1 MADKKK
7 KVADKKENTTK
18 LENTSTKKETV
29 KKKSSV
35 KSKTN
40 SSKKTVSAK
49 SSSRSKKEVK
59 IASSKDKKDL
69 VDMNL
74 TPKTNNTKAVKA
86 KEKAVAKSRQANKKE
101 VNARKK
107 KREETRIIPV
117 DKILEAQR
125 KAELEA
131 AKQAKNKQKQQEK
144 AASKKLAD
152 NSKKDKKIKVAKKKN
167 KKSDTK
173 VKKIRKIRFNG
184 KSISSL
190 LVSDKMRKIYIG
202 IVIFCIV
209 VLLLEG
215 IYFLIIR
222 DRLHP
227 RSTYYDSLNSL
238 TLDNTDIVAVGSSNF
253 KNSKYNDYP
262 DGLEKAKL
270 VKYDKSGNIIF
281 EKMYDKGINS
291 TFNAVVE
298 VEDGY
303 IAVGSY
309 EKDKNQSNDGLRD
322 ALIVKYDKDGKI
334 IWEKD
339 FTSLSNSKFNKVVEV
354 EDGYI
359 VIGQSIYADMEMG
372 NATEGGGVIIK
383 YSKDGEI
390 IWKSFHGGTKSASFN
405 GIVVVDS
412 NFYVVG
418 RDGTDFGNIVK
429 YSSNG
434 EYQWHKNY
442 RYTDTFGLSDIVYSN
457 GKLYVVGSKE
467 MFDHEVTDDDKRN
480 TTNTDALL
488 IRYNLDGDIEF
499 EKTFGG
505 SSYERYNS
513 IMAYHNNLFAIGSS
527 SSSDSGLKIFTDG
540 EKTAGI
546 LVKYDLDGNI
556 ERKNVYGGSNQDNL
570 TDIVTDNSNLYITA
584 YTNSR
589 DGNIIVGKDNGK
601 DYYGRL
607 IKVDSRLRV
616 LFLK

>member
-7 KVADKKENTTK
+7 NVTSKKGNNTK
-18 LENTSTKKETV
+18 REGVSTKKESI
-29 KKKSSV
+29 KKTSTKP
-35 KSKTN
+35 KTG

-49 SSSRSKKEVK
+49 SSNRSKKEVK
-59 IASSKDKKDL
+59 IASSKEKKDL

-74 TPKTNNTKAVKA
+74 TPKTNHAKVVKA
-86 KEKAVAKSRQANKKE
+86 KEKAIEKSRQANKKE

-131 AKQAKNKQKQQEK
+131 MKQAKNKQKQQEK
-144 AASKKLAD
+144 AASKKTIEG
-152 NSKKDKKIKVAKKKN
+152 SKKQKKVEVVKKETKKLDKKANKTKN
-167 KKSDTK
+167 KN
-173 VKKIRKIRFNG
+173 FNR

-190 LVSDKMRKIYIG
+190 LVSNKMKKVYIG

-209 VLLLEG
+209 VLIIEG

-222 DRLHP
+222 DRIQP
-227 RSTYYDSLNSL
+227 RPTYYDSLNSL
-238 TLDNTDIVAVGSSNF
+238 TLDKTDIVAVGSSNF
-253 KNSKYNDYP
+253 KNSKYNDYSK
-262 DGLEKAKL
+262 GLEKAKL

-281 EKMYDKGINS
+281 EKMYEKGINS
-291 TFNAVVE
+291 TFNAVME

-309 EKDKNQSNDGLRD
+309 EKDETQAKENLRD
-322 ALIVKYDKDGKI
+322 ALIVKYDKDGKV

-383 YSKDGEI
+383 YSKDGEVV
-390 IWKSFHGGTKSASFN
+390 WKSFHGGTKSASFN
-405 GIVVVDS
+405 GITVVDG

-442 RYTDTFGLSDIVYSN
+442 RYTDTFGLSDIF
-457 GKLYVVGSKE
+457 KLFK
-467 MFDHEVTDDDKRN
+467 
-480 TTNTDALL
+480 
-488 IRYNLDGDIEF
+488 
-499 EKTFGG
+499 
-505 SSYERYNS
+505 
-513 IMAYHNNLFAIGSS
+513 
-527 SSSDSGLKIFTDG
+527 
-540 EKTAGI
+540 
-546 LVKYDLDGNI
+546 
-556 ERKNVYGGSNQDNL
+556 
-570 TDIVTDNSNLYITA
+570 
-584 YTNSR
+584 
-589 DGNIIVGKDNGK
+589 
-601 DYYGRL
+601 
-607 IKVDSRLRV
+607 
-616 LFLK
+616 

>member
-7 KVADKKENTTK
+7 NVTNKKGNTTK
-18 LENTSTKKETV
+18 RENVSAKKESI
-29 KKKSSV
+29 KKTNT
-35 KSKTN
+35 KSKTS
-40 SSKKTVSAK
+40 SSKKTISAK
-49 SSSRSKKEVK
+49 SSSNSKKEVK
-59 IASSKDKKDL
+59 IASSKDKKNL
-69 VDMNL
+69 VDMKL
-74 TPKTNNTKAVKA
+74 TPKKDHTKALKA
-86 KEKAVAKSRQANKKE
+86 KEKAIEKSRQANKKE

-131 AKQAKNKQKQQEK
+131 MKQAKSKPKQQEK
-144 AASKKLAD
+144 ASSKKPVQI
-152 NSKKDKKIKVAKKKN
+152 SKKEKKVKVDKKKFNKLGKKTVKIKN
-167 KKSDTK
+167 KK
-173 VKKIRKIRFNG
+173 VNR

-190 LVSDKMRKIYIG
+190 LSSNKMKKIYIG
-202 IVIFCIV
+202 IVVFC
-209 VLLLEG
+209 VLILIIEG
-215 IYFLIIR
+215 IYFLVIR
-222 DRLHP
+222 NHIQSRT
-227 RSTYYDSLNSL
+227 TYYDSLNSL

-253 KNSKYNDYP
+253 KNSKFNDYTK
-262 DGLEKAKL
+262 GLEKAKL
-270 VKYDKSGNIIF
+270 VKYDKFGNIIF
-281 EKMYDKGINS
+281 EKMYEKGINS
-291 TFNAVVE
+291 TFNAVME
-298 VEDGY
+298 VKDGY
-303 IAVGSY
+303 VAVGSY
-309 EKDKNQSNDGLRD
+309 EKDENQTKDNLRN

-339 FTSLSNSKFNKVVEV
+339 FTSLSNSKFNKVIEV

-359 VIGQSIYADMEMG
+359 VIGQSIFADMEMG
-372 NATEGGGVIIK
+372 NSKDGGGVIVK
-383 YSKDGEI
+383 YDKDGEI
-390 IWKSFHGGTKSASFN
+390 VWKSFHGGTKSASFN
-405 GIVVVDS
+405 GITVVDG

-442 RYTDTFGLSDIVYSN
+442 RYTDTFGLSDIVFSN
-457 GKLYVVGSKE
+457 GKLYAVGSKE
-467 MFDHEVTDDDKRN
+467 IFDHEVTDDDKRN

-488 IRYNLDGDIEF
+488 IRYNLDGEVEF

-556 ERKNVYGGSNQDNL
+556 ERKNVYGGSNHDNL
-570 TDIVTDNSNLYITA
+570 TDIATDNSNLYITA
-584 YTNSR
+584 YTNSK
-589 DGNIIVGKDNGK
+589 DGNIIISKDNGK

>member
-7 KVADKKENTTK
+7 PEIKKKTGTE
-18 LENTSTKKETV
+18 KKETIRTNTEKV
-29 KKKSSV
+29 KK
-35 KSKTN
+35 TN
-40 SSKKTVSAK
+40 TTIKNKNVSSKKTVK
-49 SSSRSKKEVK
+49 SKSPSNSRK
-59 IASSKDKKDL
+59 
-69 VDMNL
+69 
-74 TPKTNNTKAVKA
+74 PKTTSIQNKENKVTVEPKLESIKTKENKA
-86 KEKAVAKSRQANKKE
+86 KKKAIEKSRQANKKE
-101 VNARKK
+101 VSAKKK

-117 DKILEAQR
+117 DKILEAQK
-125 KAELEA
+125 KAELEV
-131 AKQAKNKQKQQEK
+131 AKQTKVKEKHQEK
-144 AASKKLAD
+144 SASKKIAMKPTKQNNRKVTKKKTKKLD
-152 NSKKDKKIKVAKKKN
+152 KNRNNSKNRKN
-167 KKSDTK
+167 
-173 VKKIRKIRFNG
+173 IF
-184 KSISSL
+184 SL
-190 LVSDKMRKIYIG
+190 LTSPKMKKVYIG

-209 VLLLEG
+209 VLIIEG
-215 IYFLIIR
+215 IYFLMIR
-222 DRLHP
+222 DRIHP
-227 RSTYYDSLNSL
+227 RPTYYDSLNAL
-238 TLDNTDIVAVGSSNF
+238 TLDKTDIVAVGSSNF
-253 KNSKYNDYP
+253 KNSKYNDYTK
-262 DGLEKAKL
+262 GLEKAKL

-281 EKMYDKGINS
+281 EKMYNNGINS
-291 TFNAVVE
+291 TFNAIME

-303 IAVGSY
+303 VAVGSY
-309 EKDKNQSNDGLRD
+309 EKDEDQAKDNLRD
-322 ALIVKYDKDGKI
+322 ALIVKYDKDGKV

-339 FTSLSNSKFNKVVEV
+339 FTSLSNSKFNKVIEV

-372 NATEGGGVIIK
+372 NSTEGGGVIIK

-390 IWKSFHGGTKSASFN
+390 LWKSFHGGTKSASFN
-405 GIVVVDS
+405 GITVVDG

-457 GKLYVVGSKE
+457 NKLYAVGSKE
-467 MFDHEVTDDDKRN
+467 IFDQEVTDDDKRN

-488 IRYNLDGDIEF
+488 IRYNLDGEIEF

-513 IMAYHNNLFAIGSS
+513 IMAYHDNLFAIGSS

-540 EKTAGI
+540 KKTAGV
-546 LVKYDLDGNI
+546 LVKYDLEGNI

-584 YTNSR
+584 YTNSK
-589 DGNIIVGKDNGK
+589 DGNIIIDKDNGK

>member
-7 KVADKKENTTK
+7 NVTNKKGNTTK
-18 LENTSTKKETV
+18 RENVSAKKESIKKTSTKT
-29 KKKSSV
+29 
-35 KSKTN
+35 KTS

-59 IASSKDKKDL
+59 IASSKEKKDL

-74 TPKTNNTKAVKA
+74 TPKTNHAKAVKA
-86 KEKAVAKSRQANKKE
+86 KEKAIEKSRQANKKE

-131 AKQAKNKQKQQEK
+131 MKQAKNKQKQLEK
-144 AASKKLAD
+144 AASKKLVE
-152 NSKKDKKIKVAKKKN
+152 NSQKEKKIKAEKKRNQKLDKKANKTKN
-167 KKSDTK
+167 KN
-173 VKKIRKIRFNG
+173 FNR

-190 LVSDKMRKIYIG
+190 LVSNKMKKVYIG

-209 VLLLEG
+209 ILIIEG

-222 DRLHP
+222 DRIQP
-227 RSTYYDSLNSL
+227 RPTYYDSLNSL
-238 TLDNTDIVAVGSSNF
+238 TLDKTDIVAVGSSNF
-253 KNSKYNDYP
+253 KNSKYNDYTK
-262 DGLEKAKL
+262 GLEKAKL

-281 EKMYDKGINS
+281 EKMYEKGINS
-291 TFNAVVE
+291 TFNAVME

-309 EKDKNQSNDGLRD
+309 EKDETQAKENLRD
-322 ALIVKYDKDGKI
+322 ALIVKYDKDGEI

-339 FTSLSNSKFNKVVEV
+339 FTSLSNSKFNKVIEV
-354 EDGYI
+354 EDGYV
-359 VIGQSIYADMEMG
+359 VIGQSIYANMEMG

-383 YSKDGEI
+383 YSKDGKV

-405 GIVVVDS
+405 GITVVDGS
-412 NFYVVG
+412 FYVVG
-418 RDGTDFGNIVK
+418 RDGTDFGNLVK
-429 YSSNG
+429 YSSDG

-442 RYTDTFGLSDIVYSN
+442 RYTDTYGLSDIVYSN

-467 MFDHEVTDDDKRN
+467 IFDYEVTDDDKRN
-480 TTNTDALL
+480 TTNTDALF
-488 IRYNLDGDIEF
+488 IRYNLDGEIEF

-513 IMAYHNNLFAIGSS
+513 IMAYHDNLFAIGSS

-540 EKTAGI
+540 EKTTGV
-546 LVKYDLDGNI
+546 LVKYDLEGNI
-556 ERKNVYGGSNQDNL
+556 ERKNVYGGSNHDNL

-584 YTNSR
+584 YTNSK

-607 IKVDSRLRV
+607 IKVDSRLRI